1 VEFVIRY
8 IIGGSDDVFYNR
20 QVETV
25 PRTTR
30 KQTKES
36 QKMKSILISWIGTAL
51 TLFTWITASALPIL
65 VFLCAVATIAFTVS
79 AWIRSQAKA
88 SGGAA

>member
-1 VEFVIRY
+1 
-8 IIGGSDDVFYNR
+8 
-20 QVETV
+20 
-25 PRTTR
+25 
-30 KQTKES
+30 
-36 QKMKSILISWIGTAL
+36 MKSILISWIGTAL